1 MAHPK
6 LTHAP
11 TLRAL
16 AALTAAGCLAS
27 CGNLINLNEK
37 ARQKRRM
44 MELERLASAS
54 TTEAR
59 SRLGDK
65 AAGEIVYA
73 DPTAG
78 FVLIRPLTGLTIP
91 TGTKL
96 ESRREARTT
105 GELIITPERKGSFAA
120 ADVTSG
126 SPQAGDS
133 IIPTGSAPPPEP
145 TPITTAGNPTTP
157 TPTLRIHRH
166 QPTRPRPLHHRPRRP
181 PRYHRQYH
189 QSHPPG
195 SITGQPGTTSLRRPV
210 VRRTLA
216 VLFFCQ
222 THPPV
227 LTANGAPHTSL
238 GQRPRSRG
246 LVS

>member
-157 TPTLRIHRH
+157 PSQT
-166 QPTRPRPLHHRPRRP
+166 QPSGSTATNPLVLDPSTIAPEDLPDTIGNIINPIPPAPSPDSPARP
-181 PRYHRQYH
+181 PSDVPSFDER
-189 QSHPPG
+189 
-195 SITGQPGTTSLRRPV
+195 
-210 VRRTLA
+210 
-216 VLFFCQ
+216 
-222 THPPV
+222 
-227 LTANGAPHTSL
+227 
-238 GQRPRSRG
+238 
-246 LVS
+246 

>member
-1 MAHPK
+1 MALPK
-6 LTHAP
+6 LTHPP
-11 TLRAL
+11 TLRTI
-16 AALTAAGCLAS
+16 AALTAAGCLVS

-37 ARQKRRM
+37 GRQKRRM
-44 MELERLASAS
+44 KELERLASTS

-96 ESRREARTT
+96 ESRRDARTT

-133 IIPTGSAPPPEP
+133 IIPTGSAPSPEP
-145 TPITTAGNPTTP
+145 TPITTAGTTATPPSQTQPSGSTATNPLVLDPSTIAPEDLPDTIGNIINPIPTVPDLP
-157 TPTLRIHRH
+157 TPPSPSDIPSFDER
-166 QPTRPRPLHHRPRRP
+166 
-181 PRYHRQYH
+181 
-189 QSHPPG
+189 
-195 SITGQPGTTSLRRPV
+195 
-210 VRRTLA
+210 
-216 VLFFCQ
+216 
-222 THPPV
+222 
-227 LTANGAPHTSL
+227 
-238 GQRPRSRG
+238 
-246 LVS
+246 

>member
-1 MAHPK
+1 MALPK
-6 LTHAP
+6 LTQP
-11 TLRAL
+11 RTLRAL
-16 AALTAAGCLAS
+16 AATTAAACLAS

-44 MELERLASAS
+44 KELERLASAS

-126 SPQAGDS
+126 SPQAGDA
-133 IIPTGSAPPPEP
+133 IIPTGSAKPPEP
-145 TPITTAGNPTTP
+145 TPIAGSTTNSTPSDPKPPQPSGSTATNPLVLDPSTIAPEDLPDTIGNIINP
-157 TPTLRIHRH
+157 I
-166 QPTRPRPLHHRPRRP
+166 P
-181 PRYHRQYH
+181 PA
-189 QSHPPG
+189 PPPD
-195 SITGQPGTTSLRRPV
+195 SP
-210 VRRTLA
+210 A
-216 VLFFCQ
+216 
-222 THPPV
+222 PP
-227 LTANGAPHTSL
+227 ASDIPSFDE
-238 GQRPRSRG
+238 R
-246 LVS
+246 